1 MNTAPQYPTTLL
13 GAAWLLLQ
21 AHQGSPADMVSS
33 PEQQHACR
41 LWQALAQQ
49 CRANALNDPKY
60 PH

>member
-21 AHQGSPADMVSS
+21 AHQGSLSS

-49 CRANALNDPKY
+49 CREKCA
-60 PH
+60 